1 MGHVMTGLILLI
13 IVLGAGIGVLLFFI
27 IRSLVAPKRVAL
39 LQTLLKQGK
48 AQAAIKAAKNIVAR
62 EPRNQEAHYF
72 LGQAYLADGK
82 PELALMEYKTV
93 NQIGIFGPTVPEVE
107 FRKKM
112 AQIFVK
118 FNQAEEALK
127 EYLLLVKLEA
137 DNADHYFWSGKLFS
151 ERSRNDMAL
160 NYLRKAVEL
169 DPRHGKAHLELGLL
183 LFKDKKAV
191 EAKAELEAAL
201 RYEPENLQTYYY
213 LGKLQKDSHD
223 YVAALLSF
231 EKAQR
236 DPDFKSKALVE
247 RGGCY
252 MSMNAL
258 DKAIPELERA
268 VKMAADEASSEAL
281 YGRHFLAMCH
291 EKMRNLDKAI
301 EQWEKI
307 YAKKPSFRDVA
318 EKLSHYQEYRTD
330 DKMKD
335 YLSSTREEFVE
346 ICKAIVAQGMSLQ
359 IRDVSEVAN
368 GCDIVAVEGD
378 AGKWLNAR
386 KMPRLV
392 RFMRSPEMIDEA
404 AVRGLM
410 EMMKKVGMT
419 RAVLVTSSSF
429 SRTAMEYADSRPIDL
444 INKDQLTEMLNGV
457 DIYGNAKRS

>member
-1 MGHVMTGLILLI
+1 MTGLIFLI
-13 IVLGAGIGVLLFFI
+13 IILGAGIGILLIFI
-27 IRSLVAPKRVAL
+27 IKSLIAPKRVAL

-48 AQAAIKAAKNIVAR
+48 TQAAIKAAKSIIAK

-72 LGQAYLADGK
+72 LGQAYMAEGK

-93 NQIGIFGPTVPEVE
+93 NQIGIFGPTVPELD
-107 FRKKM
+107 FRKRM
-112 AQIFVK
+112 AQIFIK
-118 FNQAEEALK
+118 FNQIEEALK
-127 EYLLLVKLEA
+127 EYLLLVKLDGNQA
-137 DNADHYFWSGKLFS
+137 DYYYWCGKLFS
-151 ERSRNDMAL
+151 DRDRNDMAL
-160 NYLRKAVEL
+160 NYLRKAVEI
-169 DPRHGKAHLELGLL
+169 DPRHGKAHQELGLL

-201 RYEPENLQTYYY
+201 KYEPENLQTYYY

-236 DPDFKSKALVE
+236 DPDFRAKALVE

-258 DKAIPELERA
+258 DKAVPELERA
-268 VKMAADEASSEAL
+268 VKASSDDASSEVL
-281 YGRHFLAMCH
+281 YGRYFLAMCH
-291 EKMRNLDKAI
+291 ERMRNLDKAI

-335 YLSSTREEFVE
+335 YLSTSREEFVE
-346 ICKAIVAQGMSLQ
+346 ICKSIVLQGMSLQ

-368 GCDIVAVEGD
+368 GCDIVAVEGES
-378 AGKWLNAR
+378 AKWLNAR
-386 KMPRLV
+386 KMPRLI
-392 RFMRSPEMIDEA
+392 RFMRAPEMVDDGV
-404 AVRGLM
+404 VRGLM
-410 EMMKKVGMT
+410 EMMKKIGMT
-419 RAVLVTSSSF
+419 RAVLVTSSNF
-429 SRTAMEYADSRPIDL
+429 SRTAIEFADSRPIDL
-444 INKDQLTEMLNGV
+444 VNKDQLTEMLNNV
-457 DIYGNAKRS
+457 DIYGTAKRS